1 MANTENYPTF
11 LAIVSCIKELAP
23 TSEHAFQAIKLP
35 QKDLW
40 EKVSQTKRLLMK
52 VRSQLV

>member
-11 LAIVSCIKELAP
+11 LAIVSCIKELARR
-23 TSEHAFQAIKLP
+23 SEHAFQAIKLP